1 MATTYKLA
9 YAAGFTSAQVVAS
22 QAWFDCLFFAL
33 ATLAGHVLGHRWQRA
48 GWKLALKL
56 MGLGALTCLTSI
68 LYCYAMSVL
77 PAPVALTLLFQ
88 FTWLGLVWQTVM
100 TRRPPRPLQV
110 VSALVIVF
118 GTVFASGVY
127 KTGITGYD
135 PVALLC
141 ALGAAVS
148 CSLFVTLSGR
158 VEAPCSSE
166 QRGVIVCADSVIMS
180 LTVCPDY
187 VVSGVLAQGILPF
200 AVIAG
205 FFGMLCP
212 VLLFGMG
219 SPHLPAGLSTVMAA
233 AELPAGLLIAM
244 IVLGEPLSVVEWLG
258 VAIILAGVCLAPRG
272 RARDG
277 LPGNAGGALHALP
290 RGETARRPRL
300 EDRGG
305 PAGGDGRGRAGG
317 GALGAPLDADL
328 GPGPRARP
336 DGALHRGDRLQGLLL
351 RPEEPPAEGHQR
363 EHQRAAQ
370 AALPEGRG
378 LLPRWRR
385 RGPRGPGPAQRAPE
399 GDAGVEDAGGG
410 AGGGIVGSRWCI
422 DRLTPPAETLGLR
435 SNCAHCCALR
445 SSPSHRPTAP
455 HPPLQ
460 LEPSVDG
467 NEERDLV

>member
-1 MATTYKLA
+1 
-9 YAAGFTSAQVVAS
+9 
-22 QAWFDCLFFAL
+22 
-33 ATLAGHVLGHRWQRA
+33 
-48 GWKLALKL
+48 

-110 VSALVIVF
+110 ASALAIVF

-148 CSLFVTLSGR
+148 CSLFVTLSGK

-166 QRGVIVCADSVIMS
+166 QRGVIVCAGSVVMS

-244 IVLGEPLSVVEWLG
+244 IVLGEPLGVVEWLG
-258 VAIILAGVCLAPRG
+258 VAIILAGVCLAQVPSLLGG
-272 RARDG
+272 R
-277 LPGNAGGALHALP
+277 
-290 RGETARRPRL
+290 EARRAA
-300 EDRGG
+300 
-305 PAGGDGRGRAGG
+305 AG
-317 GALGAPLDADL
+317 
-328 GPGPRARP
+328 
-336 DGALHRGDRLQGLLL
+336 
-351 RPEEPPAEGHQR
+351 
-363 EHQRAAQ
+363 Q
-370 AALPEGRG
+370 A
-378 LLPRWRR
+378 
-385 RGPRGPGPAQRAPE
+385 
-399 GDAGVEDAGGG
+399 V
-410 AGGGIVGSRWCI
+410 S
-422 DRLTPPAETLGLR
+422 
-435 SNCAHCCALR
+435 
-445 SSPSHRPTAP
+445 
-455 HPPLQ
+455 
-460 LEPSVDG
+460 
-467 NEERDLV
+467 

>member
-1 MATTYKLA
+1 MHRQKTARAHLPTAGNRRTRRASAIQQTEGSLMAGTNTIKQQAAGAGATGAGQAKAALQVFAGGACYGAMATTYKLA

-22 QAWFDCLFFAL
+22 QAWFGCLFFAL
-33 ATLAGHVLGHRWQRA
+33 ATLAGHALGHRWQRV

-100 TRRPPRPLQV
+100 TRRPPRLLQV
-110 VSALVIVF
+110 ASALVIVF

-148 CSLFVTLSGR
+148 CSLFVTLSGK

-166 QRGVIVCADSVIMS
+166 QRGVIVCAGSVVMS

-244 IVLGEPLSVVEWLG
+244 IVLGEPLGVVEWLG
-258 VAIILAGVCLAPRG
+258 VAIILAGVCLAQVPSLFGG
-272 RARDG
+272 R
-277 LPGNAGGALHALP
+277 
-290 RGETARRPRL
+290 EARRAA
-300 EDRGG
+300 
-305 PAGGDGRGRAGG
+305 AG
-317 GALGAPLDADL
+317 
-328 GPGPRARP
+328 
-336 DGALHRGDRLQGLLL
+336 
-351 RPEEPPAEGHQR
+351 
-363 EHQRAAQ
+363 Q
-370 AALPEGRG
+370 A
-378 LLPRWRR
+378 
-385 RGPRGPGPAQRAPE
+385 
-399 GDAGVEDAGGG
+399 V
-410 AGGGIVGSRWCI
+410 S
-422 DRLTPPAETLGLR
+422 
-435 SNCAHCCALR
+435 
-445 SSPSHRPTAP
+445 
-455 HPPLQ
+455 
-460 LEPSVDG
+460 
-467 NEERDLV
+467 